1 MDILSPEKIAQLKA
15 VLKEMDV
22 SSANESLIQDNKIV
36 FPYKDKI
43 YRVRMPNQIEQTLAE
58 EAQNKVKLR
67 LTQEKGNRSR
77 NQLIRD
83 LKENNGLDVKALE
96 AEKDGIKEELQY
108 VYLELAVVPS
118 EFPDKIEAL
127 IKKKEEIELRFME
140 IFVELAEVLEPCI
153 QEQAKIEFYRF
164 LAFTCAEVKT
174 GKEDFTSVWE
184 TYDDCKKDGSGLS
197 TLFLNNLQSLLLK
210 IKE

>member
-1 MDILSPEKIAQLKA
+1 MENLSPEKIVQIKA

-22 SSANESLIQDNKIV
+22 DSANQSLIQDNKIV
-36 FPYKDKI
+36 FSYKDKI

-58 EAQNKVKLR
+58 DAQNKVKLR

-96 AEKDGIKEELQY
+96 AEKDKIKEELQD
-108 VYLELAVVPS
+108 VYLELAPVTS
-118 EFPDKIEAL
+118 DFPDKIEEL
-127 IKKKEEIELRFME
+127 IKKKEEIEVRFME
-140 IFVELAEVLEPCI
+140 IFIELAEVLEPCI

-164 LAFTCAEVKT
+164 LSYTCSEIKT
-174 GKEDFTSVWE
+174 GEEEFFPAWA
-184 TYDDCKKDGSGLS
+184 TYDDYKQDSTGL
-197 TLFLNNLQSLLLK
+197 TTIVLNNLQSLLLS

>member
-1 MDILSPEKIAQLKA
+1 MNELSPEKITQIKA

-22 SSANESLIQDNKIV
+22 DSANQSLIQDNKIL

-43 YRVRMPNQIEQTLAE
+43 YRVRMPNQTEQTLAE

-96 AEKDGIKEELQY
+96 AEKDKIKEELQD
-108 VYLELAVVPS
+108 VYLELACVTS
-118 EFPDKIEAL
+118 DFPDKIEEL
-127 IKKKEEIELRFME
+127 IKKKEEIEVRFME
-140 IFVELAEVLEPCI
+140 IIVEVAEVLEPCI
-153 QEQAKIEFYRF
+153 QEQAKIEYYRF
-164 LAFTCAEVKT
+164 LSYTCAEVKT
-174 GKEDFTSVWE
+174 GEEVFSPTWS
-184 TYDDCKKDGSGLS
+184 TYDDYKRDSTGL
-197 TLFLNNLQSLLLK
+197 TTIVLNNLQSLLLS